1 MIVKRF
7 LLRVTEDVQTLL
19 LPPSAELLTAR
30 IEGSQLALYVMTGF
44 VQPEQTRGVRVIATD
59 EAFDWMPNKWVATVT
74 HKGAA
79 YHVFEM

>member
-7 LLRVTEDVQTLL
+7 VLRVTDEAQTLL
-19 LPPSAELLTAR
+19 LPPMAELMTAR
-30 IEGSQLALYVMTGF
+30 VEGSQLALYVLTGF
-44 VQPEQTRGVRVIATD
+44 VQPEQVRGVRVVGTD
-59 EAFDWMPNKWVATVT
+59 EEFDFFPNKWVATVT